1 MWGCRL
7 PVHIGPPGSYEF
19 AEDFRKTGAICRADV
34 GIGPYKG
41 SPWAQGADSPY
52 QGEMARRA
60 KEGRDAGP
68 KGLRGFEHNKFSST
82 LISATDPLRHFLR
95 KCHLPLPRGARQGEA
110 FASLKAFRQTR
121 IRPYKLLDLYI
132 LHTMCQND
140 VDQLISGAVAF
151 CGKPVKL
158 CQRILANSD
167 CNDPVSVL
175 AALFDNQGIVLHC
188 MVPLLSLIHI

>member
-1 MWGCRL
+1 MHQSKQPRPSGRGCF
-7 PVHIGPPGSYEF
+7 GC
-19 AEDFRKTGAICRADV
+19 AQ
-34 GIGPYKG
+34 G
-41 SPWAQGADSPY
+41 SPWAQGVDSPY

-60 KEGRDAGP
+60 KRGRDAGP

-132 LHTMCQND
+132 LHTITRIIIDKNHRIILTNRF
-140 VDQLISGAVAF
+140 LIMQMPYIDLS
-151 CGKPVKL
+151 
-158 CQRILANSD
+158 
-167 CNDPVSVL
+167 
-175 AALFDNQGIVLHC
+175 IVFKSSHLTFQTNNRNID
-188 MVPLLSLIHI
+188 SLRTFYSFY

>member
-1 MWGCRL
+1 MNYTPNSPPAQAHAGRKFLGRKTTQIRL
-7 PVHIGPPGSYEF
+7 PPQRLPF
-19 AEDFRKTGAICRADV
+19 
-34 GIGPYKG
+34 
-41 SPWAQGADSPY
+41 QGRCQRSW
-52 QGEMARRA
+52 
-60 KEGRDAGP
+60 
-68 KGLRGFEHNKFSST
+68 LREFEHNKFTST

-188 MVPLLSLIHI
+188 MVPLNL